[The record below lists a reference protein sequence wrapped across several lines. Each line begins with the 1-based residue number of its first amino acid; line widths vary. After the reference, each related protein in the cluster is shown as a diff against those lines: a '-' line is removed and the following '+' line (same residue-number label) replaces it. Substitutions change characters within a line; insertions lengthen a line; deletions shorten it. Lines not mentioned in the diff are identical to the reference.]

1 MKRFA
6 ALACAVATILAFGLH
21 RPTRAANIGSPAI
34 TFTSLA
40 GTSTAIPGGTGSFT
54 AFSPDP
60 LLPPNPCISFGNV
73 AFFGA
78 GASGQQGIYE
88 MRSGASVTK
97 IADLMTAIPGGTGN
111 FMALENPSISGS
123 KVVFL
128 GSDASGQQG
137 VYVAIPPGPPV
148 KIADLMTAVPGGTGN
163 FTVFPPGP
171 PTIGGDNVAF
181 LAGGSGGQQGVY
193 VTLPPGPP
201 SKIADTATAIP
212 GGLGNFNYF
221 LTASTDGD
229 NVAIVGGY
237 APPNFASGP
246 QQGVYKMAG
255 APLALVADVG
265 TAVPGGVGMFWS
277 FGNVAIDPGVVVFQG
292 SSDDGAGGER
302 VGIYTDLDGALSK
315 IIATGDTL
323 DGKTIAGLGFGPGGF
338 SNGQV
343 VFGVQFADGSA
354 GISMATVCAGGSETP
369 QITCPADVAAKTAP
383 GQATVAVL
391 YPAPG
396 VTANC
401 PATTVT
407 VTCTA
412 ASGSNFAVGTTPVT
426 CTAASGAGL
435 SSSCSFDVVVTR
447 GYRCPLSQG
456 YWKNNPKAWP
466 VASLTLGSQT
476 YTQAELLQLLKTSTT
491 SDASL
496 VLARQLIAAELNI
509 ANLSDPAP
517 VNGAI
522 SDAGGLL
529 SRFAGKLPYGVKTG
543 STLAKGM
550 VGDASVLENY
560 NTGALTPGCTP

>member
-1 MKRFA
+1 M
-6 ALACAVATILAFGLH
+6 
-21 RPTRAANIGSPAI
+21 
-34 TFTSLA
+34 
-40 GTSTAIPGGTGSFT
+40 
-54 AFSPDP
+54 
-60 LLPPNPCISFGNV
+60 
-73 AFFGA
+73 
-78 GASGQQGIYE
+78 
-88 MRSGASVTK
+88 
-97 IADLMTAIPGGTGN
+97 
-111 FMALENPSISGS
+111 
-123 KVVFL
+123 
-128 GSDASGQQG
+128 
-137 VYVAIPPGPPV
+137 
-148 KIADLMTAVPGGTGN
+148 
-163 FTVFPPGP
+163 
-171 PTIGGDNVAF
+171 
-181 LAGGSGGQQGVY
+181 
-193 VTLPPGPP
+193 
-201 SKIADTATAIP
+201 
-212 GGLGNFNYF
+212 GNFNYF

-246 QQGVYKMAG
+246 QQGIYKMAG
-255 APLALVADVG
+255 APLAMVADLG

-302 VGIYTDLDGALSK
+302 VGIYTDLGGALSK

-323 DGKTIAGLGFGPGGF
+323 DGKTITALGFGPGGF

-343 VFGVQFADGSA
+343 VFGVQFDDGSA
-354 GISMATVCAGGSETP
+354 GISMATLCAGGSETP
-369 QITCPADVAAKTAP
+369 QITCPAGVVGKTAP

-435 SSSCSFDVVVTR
+435 SSSCSFDVVATR

-496 VLARQLIAAELNI
+496 VLARQLIAAKLNI

-529 SRFAGKLPYGVKTG
+529 SGFAGKLPYGVKTG